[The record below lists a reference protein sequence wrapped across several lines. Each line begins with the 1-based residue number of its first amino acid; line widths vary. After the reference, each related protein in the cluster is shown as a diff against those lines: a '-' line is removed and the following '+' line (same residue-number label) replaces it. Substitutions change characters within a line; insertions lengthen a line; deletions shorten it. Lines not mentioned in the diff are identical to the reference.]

1 MTRPLGPPVGHG
13 RGIGAVT
20 EKPMGPAASAV
31 TTLRDAHDLIRR
43 LRPASDAPVAEWL
56 AFRRRAAQ
64 IYTTVADVD
73 RYHHHEALYWVQCE
87 REAAEELAAQIQAS
101 GRDSDLPSRPAP
113 GRVQ

>member
-1 MTRPLGPPVGHG
+1 PRAGPGRDPGAATAKLTAPV
-13 RGIGAVT
+13 
-20 EKPMGPAASAV
+20 ASAV

-64 IYTTVADVD
+64 IYTTVADAD
-73 RYHHHEALYWVQCE
+73 RYHHHEALYWVQRE
-87 REAAEELAAQIQAS
+87 REAADELAAQIRAS
-101 GRDSDLPSRPAP
+101 GREPDLPSRPAP